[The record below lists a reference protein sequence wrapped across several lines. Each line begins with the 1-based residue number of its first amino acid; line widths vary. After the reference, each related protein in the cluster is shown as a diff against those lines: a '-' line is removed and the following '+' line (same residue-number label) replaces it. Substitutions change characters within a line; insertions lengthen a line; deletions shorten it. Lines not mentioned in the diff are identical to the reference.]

1 MPAHKNRKEDK
12 ICKPLFCYNPQFDTH
27 IDDQFMPLTDDS
39 LITKAKIAFMA
50 KTLGNATF
58 HCPCW
63 DSLRMGY
70 STAVHNVS
78 HVVVCFPWTTWISS
92 RTAQSGGSFPT
103 HFHWAVRDTSMQHTY
118 TFLIPSPQSD
128 PLLVRAH
135 RKHRPASE
143 PLHYPVPL
151 PQHIGHICYSSFPST
166 LALCVTLL
174 WRPSLA
180 I

>member
-1 MPAHKNRKEDK
+1 MNKKERRWEALLYRRVPAHKNRKEDK

-78 HVVVCFPWTTWISS
+78 HVVVCFPWTTWTWIS
-92 RTAQSGGSFPT
+92 TPDQSVMSIPLQNNWPELFKGFCGIKNRYHRGKGNFTRFKETKEGGVMAKSK
-103 HFHWAVRDTSMQHTY
+103 V
-118 TFLIPSPQSD
+118 
-128 PLLVRAH
+128 
-135 RKHRPASE
+135 
-143 PLHYPVPL
+143 
-151 PQHIGHICYSSFPST
+151 
-166 LALCVTLL
+166 
-174 WRPSLA
+174 
-180 I
+180 